1 MMWTVVLLT
10 LAVLVGVISA
20 DKVVPKVMDLKAA
33 LKAHK
38 KDILAKAGVPAGLR
52 VAKTQEHLKKHL
64 SVEALA
70 GEPGF
75 LIQYAYNKLTATCND
90 GEQYYVMGLMANVC
104 FETPSGSSMAF
115 EGTTGTSKSL
125 FAMLG
130 PNFVRKL
137 FSDDSCET
145 LTSTDTSDM
154 SCAAGDDGDDDSS
167 WLPVFKG
174 EFVEGDTTLAGGEY
188 ALERFFVDSKCN
200 GDVMFLG
207 GRNNYCFNYYNMN
220 IKYSFPKVRAYANA
234 DCTGSVLQ
242 TETVGKEDKCHA
254 GFTGNDDWN
263 DPIFNDDGDDDRDD
277 DGDDDD
283 GYPSI
288 RYVQHTLT
296 DSVGLIQPVE
306 PDEPFTVSGSLSMT
320 GVTMAAYISD
330 QALNDVIMQTAI
342 AAAMS
347 LSDASAVTVT
357 GYSEVNTALSVHGM
371 RGYGSPS
378 AANSVESSFADA
390 SVSYEAKIKKI
401 RSAAKDALK
410 TIGKNPSATSIS
422 SAITENA
429 KDFKTAGN
437 GAQATTLVVQYEA
450 TVDPVDLGLTGATDA
465 FDAVDTILQDFVSSG
480 ALTAL
485 IQTLATAAGTDL
497 TAAEVSDATASA
509 SYNGGGGDSE
519 DDAFPVGG
527 IIGIVVGGVVFLGL
541 LVAVVMMMSRGKNNS
556 VGVA

>member
-1 MMWTVVLLT
+1 MMWSAFLLS
-10 LAVLVGVISA
+10 LAGLVAVISA
-20 DKVVPKVMDLKAA
+20 DKDVPKVMDLKAA

-38 KDILAKAGVPAGLR
+38 NDILAKAGIPAGLR
-52 VAKTQEHLKKHL
+52 LAKTQEHLKKHL

-115 EGTTGTSKSL
+115 EGTTGTTT
-125 FAMLG
+125 
-130 PNFVRKL
+130 FVRNI
-137 FSDDSCET
+137 FSDSSCAN
-145 LTSTDTSDM
+145 LTSTDSSDLT
-154 SCAAGDDGDDDSS
+154 CAAGDDGDDDSS

-234 DCTGSVLQ
+234 DCTGTVLQ

-277 DGDDDD
+277 DGDDGDDGDDDD

-296 DSVGLIQPVE
+296 NSVGLIQPVE

-357 GYSEVNTALSVHGM
+357 GYNEVNTALSVHSM
-371 RGYGSPS
+371 RGYGSQS

-401 RSAAKDALK
+401 RSAAKEALK
-410 TIGKNPSATSIS
+410 SIGKKPSATSIS
-422 SAITENA
+422 SVISENA
-429 KDFKTAGN
+429 KEFKNAGN
-437 GAQATTLVVQYEA
+437 GVQSTTLVVQYEA
-450 TVDPVDLGLTGATDA
+450 TVDPVDLGFSGATDA
-465 FDAVDTILQDFVSSG
+465 FDAVDTILQDFLSSG

-497 TAAEVSDATASA
+497 TAAEVSAATASA
-509 SYNGGGGDSE
+509 SFNGGGGDSE
-519 DDAFPVGG
+519 DDSFPVGG

-541 LVAVVMMMSRGKNNS
+541 LVAVVMMMSRSKNNS